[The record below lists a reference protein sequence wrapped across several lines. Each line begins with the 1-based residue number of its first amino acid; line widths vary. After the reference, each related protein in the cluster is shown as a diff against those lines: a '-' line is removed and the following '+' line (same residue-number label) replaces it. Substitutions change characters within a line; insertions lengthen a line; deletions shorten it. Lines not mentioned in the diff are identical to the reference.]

1 MSKGQRIHKKK
12 NPLQI
17 WHLSVQVEIPVAAA
31 WLAEIPSTCSP
42 SMAQDD
48 LQPFEKPGGFGSLTN
63 LLPSL
68 WAQSSN
74 PSQNFLYRNQDNLF

>member
-48 LQPFEKPGGFGSLTN
+48 LQPFGKTRGIWVSHKPVAISVGPEF
-63 LLPSL
+63 
-68 WAQSSN
+68 QSK
-74 PSQNFLYRNQDNLF
+74 PEFPVQKPR